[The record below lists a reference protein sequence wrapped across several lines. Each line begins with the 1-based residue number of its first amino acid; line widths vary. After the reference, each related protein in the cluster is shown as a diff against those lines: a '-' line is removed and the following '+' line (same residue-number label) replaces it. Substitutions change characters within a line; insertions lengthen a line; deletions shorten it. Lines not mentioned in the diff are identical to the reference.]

1 MPGSVRRRRLH
12 RVLSAGLGGLL
23 SASLL
28 PAVLAP
34 PAWAT
39 PHPSTGSA
47 KAVTPAGTSDTEA
60 PTEDTALEQ
69 AKRTGREVEVTSLR
83 GESADVVATADGKLE
98 ARQYLRPVRTRV
110 AGQWQDIDTDLTK
123 RSDGMVAPEAAAVGL
138 AFSGGGDKPLVTLR
152 KAGRQLALSWPGSLP
167 APVLDGAQATYRDVL
182 PDVDLRMGA
191 QADGFTQLLIV
202 KTAQAAASAQLAQL
216 RLKLAADGMD
226 VKETAAGGL
235 EALDKGAG
243 SAVFEAPTPLMW
255 DSSTGEES
263 AAGARKGAKSAPG
276 EGKTSSAAEG
286 GAAGGEPSAGESGKL
301 APVGVDVPA
310 GQDQVVLKPDAD
322 VLKGKGTVYPV
333 FIDPQWSTPRAT
345 SWTMASKYW
354 ASSPQWKF
362 NGDHDAGMGFCDWNH
377 CQPEDTKRLFYQI
390 PMSAFA
396 GKSVLS
402 AEFVVRNTWAASC
415 SKREV
420 ELWRTKPISSS
431 TTWNSQ
437 NESGFWQKKLAS
449 DSFAYGYE
457 GCAAKDAEF
466 DIRSAVQEAA
476 DNKWPTLTFGLKAG
490 SESDGLAWK
499 RFSDKA
505 FVRVKYNRPPP
516 QVKPS
521 QLTMQYGGTCKKSG
535 APARVRSGGMLYA
548 NNITDPDRD
557 KVQVQFQASWDAG
570 DGKGAIARWKPGLTT
585 AKGSG
590 SDFAIKSPQVP
601 ENTTVSWAVRTY
613 DGAQY
618 SPWSFTGSAEACY
631 FVLDTR
637 VPAAP
642 TIGSGEYPSSDPE
655 NPDDPWYDGVGQ
667 YGTFTVADS
676 HRDVNRYTYGVNGD
690 PSDRNTVTTSGG
702 AARNIPV
709 LPEKPGLNFV
719 TVQATDAAGNRSEIR
734 TYQFR
739 VKAGQ
744 PERATWQFDDGA
756 DAAEAKGST
765 PARTAELHGGATP
778 GAEGVVG
785 SALALNGTDGYAAT
799 DIPVVDTSRGF
810 SVSAWVRPDQ
820 VPDHAAIVA
829 TQPGN
834 NRPGFELYYSFD
846 LKRWVFNQYTSDSPN
861 ASIAR
866 AMAPQ
871 PGGVTANEWTH
882 LVGAYD
888 STAKVL
894 QLYVNGKLVG
904 QTPYAAAWN
913 ARRGLQ
919 LGAGS
924 YGGAPGSF
932 FPGSIDEVQIFD
944 KPVSAGEV
952 TRLYN
957 KERIRGPG
965 RPARAVFPL
974 DEPADAKQVS
984 GHGEVM
990 PAVFHGGA
998 EPGKAG
1004 VAGNALT
1011 LDGKDDYASVDAAH
1025 FNTERSY
1032 AVTAWA
1038 RVTDAAR
1045 NQTVVA
1051 QDGGFLSAF
1060 YLSYEASGG
1069 VWSARLATK
1078 DAADG
1083 GLTQQ
1088 RVASKQKATI
1098 GKWVHL
1104 AAVHDTVD
1112 NTVSLY
1118 VNGILQGSTAAPQA
1132 WYGDGAL
1139 QIGRALYRGAYT
1151 DYLAGQI
1158 DDVRIFDRPV
1168 SEGEIHQLVQ
1178 RRPVLTG
1185 RWQFDQTA
1193 NPGANSVAQGPAM
1206 TLGGNAQQVPG
1217 AGFLGEGGLVLD
1229 GKQQDYASS
1238 AVPFD
1243 TSESFTVTAWVQAAS
1258 VPSRPSALVSA
1269 EGTNASSFGV
1279 GFVPNPKDPAAE
1291 GFWELALPRADAT
1304 DAELDW
1310 AGNAQ
1315 SFNSVTD
1322 WNHIAIVYDGFAK
1335 QARIYV
1341 NGQLGEAA
1349 CIDGNA
1355 DGQADDAACLEAVPW
1370 AENVISFEAL
1380 KSLQLGRAKGR
1391 GSFGDYWPGAIDD
1404 VWTFQGALSDA
1415 QVSRIASELYGL
1427 PTEVPHVPDGA

>member
-1 MPGSVRRRRLH
+1 MPVSVRRRRFH
-12 RVLSAGLGGLL
+12 RVLSAGMGGLL
-23 SASLL
+23 TASLL
-28 PAVLAP
+28 PAILGHS
-34 PAWAT
+34 AWAAT
-39 PHPSTGSA
+39 RPSEGATTTA
-47 KAVTPAGTSDTEA
+47 AAHESDGQA
-60 PTEDTALEQ
+60 PTEDAALEQ
-69 AKRTGREVEVTSLR
+69 AKRTGREVEVASLR
-83 GESADVVATADGKLE
+83 GESADVVATAEGKLQ

-110 AGQWQDIDTDLTK
+110 SGQWKDIDTDLARQSNGT
-123 RSDGMVAPEAAAVGL
+123 VAPKATAVGL
-138 AFSGGGDKPLVTLR
+138 AFSGGGDKPLVTMR
-152 KAGRQLALSWPGSLP
+152 KAGRELALSWPGPLP
-167 APVLDGAQATYRDVL
+167 APVLDGALATYRDVL
-182 PDVDLRMGA
+182 PGVDLRMGA

-202 KTAQAAASAQLAQL
+202 KSAQAAGSPELGQL
-216 RLKLAADGMD
+216 RLKLAADGVD

-235 EALDKGAG
+235 NAVDQGAG
-243 SAVFEAPTPLMW
+243 SSVFEAPTPLMW
-255 DSSTGEES
+255 DSSTGTGAS
-263 AAGARKGAKSAPG
+263 ASHKTLKSRKAAGKASRSGADG
-276 EGKTSSAAEG
+276 AEG
-286 GAAGGEPSAGESGKL
+286 DEPSAGESGKL

-310 GQDQVVLKPDAD
+310 GQGQVVLKPDAE
-322 VLKGKGTVYPV
+322 VLKGKDTVYPV

-362 NGDHDAGMGFCDWNH
+362 NGDHDAGMGYCNWNY
-377 CQPEDTKRLFYQI
+377 CQPNDTKRLFYQV
-390 PMSAFA
+390 PTSSFA
-396 GKSVLS
+396 GKSILS
-402 AEFVVRNTWAASC
+402 AEFVVRNTWSASC

-420 ELWRTKPISSS
+420 ELWRTKAISSS

-437 NESGFWQKKLAS
+437 NESGFWQKHLSS

-457 GCAAKDAEF
+457 GCAAKDGEF
-466 DIRSAVQEAA
+466 NVRSAVQQAA
-476 DNKWPTLTFGLKAG
+476 DSKWPTLTFGLKAG
-490 SESDGLAWK
+490 SESDGYAWK

-505 FVRVKYNRPPP
+505 YLRVTYNRPPP
-516 QVKPS
+516 QVRPS
-521 QLTMQYGGTCKKSG
+521 QLTMEYGGTCKKSG
-535 APARVRSGGMLYA
+535 APARIRTRGKIHA
-548 NNITDPDRD
+548 THITDPDHDRI
-557 KVQVQFQASWDAG
+557 QVQFQASWDSG
-570 DGKGAIARWKPGLTT
+570 DGKGTTARWKPGLTT
-585 AKGSG
+585 AKQSG
-590 SDFAIKSPQVP
+590 RDFIVSLPASIPTNK
-601 ENTTVSWAVRTY
+601 TVSWAVRTY

-631 FVLDTR
+631 FVLDTK

-642 TIGSGEYPSSDPE
+642 TISSGEYPTSDPE

-676 HRDVNRYTYGVNGD
+676 HRDVNRYVYGINGD
-690 PSDRNTVTTSGG
+690 PSSRNTVTTSAG
-702 AARNIPV
+702 AARNISV
-709 LPEKPGLNFV
+709 QPEKPGLNFV
-719 TVQATDAAGNRSEIR
+719 TVQAFDAAGNNSEIR
-734 TYQFR
+734 TYRFR

-744 PERATWQFDDGA
+744 PERATWQFDEPAGA
-756 DAAEAKGST
+756 TEAKGST
-765 PARTAELHGGATP
+765 PARTADLHGGATP
-778 GAEGVVG
+778 GADGVAG
-785 SALALNGTDGYAAT
+785 TALSLNGTDGYAAT

-810 SVSAWVRPDQ
+810 SVSAWVRPREI
-820 VPDHAAIVA
+820 PDHPAIDA

-834 NRPGFELYYSFD
+834 NRPGFELYYSSD
-846 LKRWVFNQYTSDSPN
+846 LKRWVFNQYTADSPD
-861 ASIAR
+861 AGIAR
-866 AMAPQ
+866 AMAAQ

-882 LVGAYD
+882 LVGLYD

-894 QLYVNGKLVG
+894 QLYVNGKLAG
-904 QTPYAAAWN
+904 QTPYTTAWN

-924 YGGAPGSF
+924 YGGTSGSF

-944 KPVSAGEV
+944 KSVSAGEV

-957 KERIRGPG
+957 KERIHGPG

-974 DEPADAKQVS
+974 DEPAAAQQVTA
-984 GHGEVM
+984 HGEVLE
-990 PAVFHGGA
+990 AVLHGGA
-998 EPGKAG
+998 EPGTAG
-1004 VAGNALT
+1004 VAGNALA
-1011 LDGKDDYASVDAAH
+1011 LDGKDDHASVDAAH

-1038 RVTDAAR
+1038 RVTDATR

-1051 QDGGFLSAF
+1051 QDGSFLSAF

-1069 VWSARLATK
+1069 VWSARLASK
-1078 DAADG
+1078 DATDG
-1083 GLTQQ
+1083 NVTQQ
-1088 RVASKQKATI
+1088 RIASKQKVTI
-1098 GKWVHL
+1098 GKWAHL
-1104 AAVHDTVD
+1104 AAVHDTID

-1118 VNGILQGSTAAPQA
+1118 VNGILQGSTAASQS

-1151 DYLAGQI
+1151 DYLTGQI
-1158 DDVRIFDRPV
+1158 DDVRVFDRPV

-1185 RWQFDQTA
+1185 RWQFDQA
-1193 NPGANSVAQGPAM
+1193 ADPGANSVARGPAM
-1206 TLGGNAQQVPG
+1206 LLGGSAKQVPG

-1238 AVPFD
+1238 ALPFD

-1269 EGTNASSFGV
+1269 EGTNTSSFV
-1279 GFVPNPKDPAAE
+1279 SGFIPNPKDPTAE
-1291 GFWELALPRADAT
+1291 GFWTLAMPRADT
-1304 DAELDW
+1304 VDAELDW

-1349 CIDGNA
+1349 CIDGND
-1355 DGQADDAACLEAVPW
+1355 DGQADDAACIEAVPW
-1370 AENVISFEAL
+1370 AENVISFRAL
-1380 KSLQLGRAKGR
+1380 KSLQLGRDKGH

-1404 VWTFQGALSDA
+1404 VWTIQGALSDT
-1415 QVSRIASELYGL
+1415 QVSRIASEMDGM
-1427 PTEVPHVPDGA
+1427 PTEVPDVPGEG